1 MKEYDMKKILT
12 LIIAII
18 TISIL
23 AGCSTYNYINSY
35 PVNIDDLTVEYIRT
49 NGYYEDIEYP
59 LVFVIKDKDQ
69 LESYFNEKKDKYN
82 MESDGEDS
90 FSSKM
95 YKYDSSF
102 FESNILIALLIEEP
116 SGSIRHEINSIKEG
130 NNTITFGITRE
141 VPENGTTDM
150 AQWHILISMPSHLY
164 NNQNIDVE
172 FN

>member
-1 MKEYDMKKILT
+1 
-12 LIIAII
+12 
-18 TISIL
+18 
-23 AGCSTYNYINSY
+23 
-35 PVNIDDLTVEYIRT
+35 
-49 NGYYEDIEYP
+49 
-59 LVFVIKDKDQ
+59 
-69 LESYFNEKKDKYN
+69 
-82 MESDGEDS
+82 
-90 FSSKM
+90 M

-141 VPENGTTDM
+141 VPEIGTTDM

>member
-1 MKEYDMKKILT
+1 MKKILT

-18 TISIL
+18 TISLL
-23 AGCSTYNYINSY
+23 AGCSTYTYINSY
-35 PVNIDDLTVEYIRT
+35 PVSIDDLTVEYIRT

-82 MESDGEDS
+82 MESDDEGS
-90 FSSKM
+90 FSSRIS
-95 YKYDSSF
+95 KYDSSF

-116 SGSIRHEINSIKEG
+116 SGSIKHEVNSIEEE

-141 VPENGTTDM
+141 VPEIGTTDM
-150 AQWHILISMPSHLY
+150 AQWHILISMPSHSY
-164 NNQNIDVE
+164 NNQDIDVD
-172 FN
+172 FD